1 MSKDPAEPTEPT
13 VPSPTPTSEKE
24 STVVSF
30 EQTLKHTLEQTEH
43 VEEIAQEDLPT
54 EIEEHSALSIA
65 TNTDLSEDPQGHVE
79 PALVEEDYN
88 DASDTGDTIEWGRL
102 HPYSLLINLLPQMGR
117 TIQNAWPLLL
127 FIIVGS
133 NDDASQVVDSIFV
146 LFFVGLSILRTF
158 IHFLTLR
165 YSMQDGK
172 LIVKMGLIFRQARTL
187 DPERIQNIEIT
198 QNLLHKYFDLVE
210 LRIETA
216 GDASTKGLLSAL
228 SHEDAQTLKQ
238 ALQRSKRHT
247 STEDERDIHPIKT
260 QSWGELILFGFS
272 KRTVGTILI
281 LSAVLSEATTIV
293 DPQEAQAIASS
304 MNLTLFTGFVAVSFS
319 VAWLWSALQAILR
332 FHRLEVRTAQEEIS
346 IESGLITRRS
356 IEIPRHKIQIIE
368 WFEPWLRRQMGYGS
382 IYLETAALGLAD
394 GQLRKAEGVI
404 PMVTRDEMPDILESI
419 APRTSREILNM
430 QTHAPHKLARLPIS
444 TGYLFPYCLALTF
457 VGWSVQPT
465 MTVLSLIAFLGL
477 LVVVGLTELD
487 FRKQMW
493 AITDTAI
500 LSRVGYLNRRT
511 WILDRQKIQN
521 VYYEQGPTLQV
532 LGLARV
538 VIDVAGSAIDLPL
551 VDVQEAQAILELIR
565 EEWLAA

>member
-1 MSKDPAEPTEPT
+1 MSKDPTEPT
-13 VPSPTPTSEKE
+13 VPKVNPSSPAEEKE
-24 STVVSF
+24 STVPSF

-43 VEEIAQEDLPT
+43 VEELALEDLPT
-54 EIEEHSALSIA
+54 EIDEPPVTSTDTSSDYSEESHLESHQSDIK
-65 TNTDLSEDPQGHVE
+65 SERD
-79 PALVEEDYN
+79 N
-88 DASDTGDTIEWGRL
+88 DINAEHIEWGRL

-127 FIIVGS
+127 FILVGS
-133 NDDASQVVDSIFV
+133 NDDASQIIDSIFV

-228 SHEDAQTLKQ
+228 SHEDAQSLKQ
-238 ALQRSKRHT
+238 ALQRSKRT
-247 STEDERDIHPIKT
+247 ATIEDTIDLPPIKT

-281 LSAVLSEATTIV
+281 LSAVLSEATTVV
-293 DPQEAQAIASS
+293 DPQEAQAIANS
-304 MNLTLFTGFVAVSFS
+304 MNLTLFIGFVAVSFS
-319 VAWLWSALQAILR
+319 MAWLWSALQAILR
-332 FHRLEVRTAQEEIS
+332 FHRLELRIAQEELS

-404 PMVTRDEMPDILESI
+404 PMVTREEMPDILEHI

-430 QTHAPHKLARLPIS
+430 QTHSPHKLARIPIS
-444 TGYLFPYCLALTF
+444 TGYIVPYVLALAF
-457 VGWSVQPT
+457 VAWSIQPT
-465 MTVLSLIAFLGL
+465 SLIFGIIAALGL
-477 LVVVGLTELD
+477 LITLGLTELD

-521 VYYEQGPTLQV
+521 IYYEQGPALQV

-551 VDVQEAQAILELIR
+551 VEVEEAQVILEHIR